1 MHNMFE
7 SDRMTV
13 EQFFDWQQTVEG
25 RYELIDGRIVPH
37 PDYVTPHG
45 LAAPSNRHAAIVGK
59 LAFAFQ
65 STLQPPCLVY
75 VGAGAKVDRMS
86 ANIPDLAV
94 SCDRDDLEGKAL
106 KSPRFICEVLSP
118 STRRVDTLRKVG
130 DYLAIAS
137 VEAYII
143 VDGERRTITVHR
155 PDAGPQT
162 WDESATIRLSDDVTL
177 RVADLLA

>member
-1 MHNMFE
+1 MFE

-13 EQFFDWQQTVEG
+13 EDFFDWHQMVEG
-25 RYELIDGRIVPH
+25 RYELVDGRIVPH

-45 LAAPSNRHAAIVGK
+45 VAAPSNDHAA
-59 LAFAFQ
+59 LLSNLDYTFRSQ
-65 STLQPPCLVY
+65 LPTTYRVY
-75 VGAGAKVDRMS
+75 VGAGAKVNRVN

-94 SCDRDDLEGKAL
+94 SCDPEDRGRKAL
-106 KSPRFICEVLSP
+106 ENPRFICEVLSP
-118 STRRVDTLRKVG
+118 STRRTDTRRKVG
-130 DYLAIAS
+130 DYLAIQS

-162 WDESATIRLSDDVTL
+162 YDDAAVIPLSDEL
-177 RVADLLA
+177 RLAAAEVFA